1 LEVLG
6 FIAGIQKML
15 IYPNFLCVMA
25 NSSEMNRKDFL
36 QLFGLGATAL
46 VASACLGGCGSSKSS
61 DPVPGASGVDFTVDL
76 TAASS
81 APLNNAAVGY
91 IYSPTRD
98 VIVAKTTA
106 GTYVALQAPCPHEG
120 TSVYFAQGQSH
131 FVCPNHNAIFDV
143 GGTVLSGPSPR
154 ALKQY
159 TVAQTGTSLRITG

>member
-1 LEVLG
+1 
-6 FIAGIQKML
+6 
-15 IYPNFLCVMA
+15 
-25 NSSEMNRKDFL
+25 MNRKDFL

-46 VASACLGGCGSSKSS
+46 VTSACLGGCGSSKSS

-76 TAASS
+76 AAASS
-81 APLNNAAVGY
+81 APLNDAATGY

-120 TSVYFAQGQSH
+120 TSVYFSQGQSH
-131 FVCPNHNAIFDV
+131 FVCPNHNAVFNMT
-143 GGTVLSGPSPR
+143 GTVLSGPSPR

-159 TVAQTGTSLRITG
+159 TVTQIVTPTGPSLHITG

>member
-1 LEVLG
+1 
-6 FIAGIQKML
+6 
-15 IYPNFLCVMA
+15 MA
-25 NSSEMNRKDFL
+25 NSSEINRKDFL

-81 APLNNAAVGY
+81 APLNDAAKGY
-91 IYSPTRD
+91 LYSPTRD

-106 GTYVALQAPCPHEG
+106 GTYVALQAPCTHDG
-120 TSVYFAQGQSH
+120 TSVYFTQSQSR

-143 GGTVLSGPSPR
+143 AGTVLSGPAPR

-159 TVAQTGTSLRITG
+159 TVTQTGTSLRIMG